1 MSGPSAWL
9 TRLREVVILFWFDSG
24 KDSVRDN
31 ICHNA
36 AAPVMFSF
44 STCLCMS
51 CATTEPDGEALG
63 TLGFN
68 VEVAKRMLNKGGFSK
83 VEVLLEYDMTR
94 WFEVAH

>member
-1 MSGPSAWL
+1 M
-9 TRLREVVILFWFDSG
+9 VILFWFDSG